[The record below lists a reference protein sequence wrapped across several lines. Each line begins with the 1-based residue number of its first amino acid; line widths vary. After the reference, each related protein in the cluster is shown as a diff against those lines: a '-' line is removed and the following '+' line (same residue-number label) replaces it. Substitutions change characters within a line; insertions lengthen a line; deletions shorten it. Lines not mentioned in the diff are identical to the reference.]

1 MKTHLKRIGSFLGY
15 TLAFNIISFI
25 FYFLPAFAAHD
36 FYGPVFLI
44 FGIAQI
50 CFTIL
55 FFNKVPLP
63 KALNEKGLKTDLVL
77 CFIILSVLSIIA
89 TIWRVQTD
97 SWLSYIFFNNYFT
110 FTLSADFLDTLGAII
125 GIYIIENTI
134 KTFLFYTNISK
145 KSLSKPICITL
156 SVIMILTYIVFF
168 FLLIILD
175 M

>member
-1 MKTHLKRIGSFLGY
+1 MKAHLKRIGSFLGY

-55 FFNKVPLP
+55 FFNKIPLF
-63 KALNEKGLKTDLVL
+63 KISNEKGYKTDLL
-77 CFIILSVLSIIA
+77 LYFIILCVLSIVAA
-89 TIWRVQTD
+89 TYRS
-97 SWLSYIFFNNYFT
+97 SWLAYIFFNTYYT
-110 FTLSADFLDTLGAII
+110 FPLSSSLFDTLGIFT
-125 GIYIIENTI
+125 GIYIIENAI
-134 KTFLFYTNISK
+134 KTYLLYTNISK
-145 KSLSKPICITL
+145 NSLPKPICITL

>member
-1 MKTHLKRIGSFLGY
+1 MKAHLKRIGSFLGY

-55 FFNKVPLP
+55 FFNKIPLF
-63 KALNEKGLKTDLVL
+63 KISNEKGYKTDLL
-77 CFIILSVLSIIA
+77 LYFIILCVLSIVAA
-89 TIWRVQTD
+89 TYRS
-97 SWLSYIFFNNYFT
+97 SWLAYIFFNTYYT
-110 FTLSADFLDTLGAII
+110 FPLSSSLFDTLGIFT
-125 GIYIIENTI
+125 GIYIIENAI
-134 KTFLFYTNISK
+134 KTYLLYTNISK
-145 KSLSKPICITL
+145 KSLPKPICITL

>member
-25 FYFLPAFAAHD
+25 FYFLPAFAVHD

-55 FFNKVPLP
+55 FFNKIPLF
-63 KALNEKGLKTDLVL
+63 KISNEKGYKTDLL
-77 CFIILSVLSIIA
+77 LYFIILCVLSIVAA
-89 TIWRVQTD
+89 TYRS
-97 SWLSYIFFNNYFT
+97 SWLAYIFFNTYYT
-110 FTLSADFLDTLGAII
+110 FPLSSSLFDTLGIFT
-125 GIYIIENTI
+125 GIYIIENAI
-134 KTFLFYTNISK
+134 KTYLLYTNISK
-145 KSLSKPICITL
+145 KSLPKPICITL

>member
-15 TLAFNIISFI
+15 ILAFNIISFI

-44 FGIAQI
+44 FGIVQI

-89 TIWRVQTD
+89 TIRRVQTD
-97 SWLSYIFFNNYFT
+97 SWLAYIFFNTYYT
-110 FTLSADFLDTLGAII
+110 FPLSSSLFDTLGIFT
-125 GIYIIENTI
+125 GIYIIENAI
-134 KTFLFYTNISK
+134 KTYLLYTNISK
-145 KSLSKPICITL
+145 KSLPKPICITL

>member
-55 FFNKVPLP
+55 FFNKIPLF
-63 KALNEKGLKTDLVL
+63 KISNEKGYKTDLL
-77 CFIILSVLSIIA
+77 LYFIILCVLSIVAA
-89 TIWRVQTD
+89 TYRS
-97 SWLSYIFFNNYFT
+97 SWLAYIFFNTYYT
-110 FTLSADFLDTLGAII
+110 FPLSSSLFDTLGIFT
-125 GIYIIENTI
+125 GIYIIENAI
-134 KTFLFYTNISK
+134 KTYLLYTNISK
-145 KSLSKPICITL
+145 KSLPKPICITL